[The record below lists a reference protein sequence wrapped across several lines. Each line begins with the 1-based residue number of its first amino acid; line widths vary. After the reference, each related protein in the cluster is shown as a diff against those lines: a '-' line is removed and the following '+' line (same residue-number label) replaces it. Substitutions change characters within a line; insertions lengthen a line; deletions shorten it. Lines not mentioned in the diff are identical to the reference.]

1 MATEKKD
8 KKTTVPGDQLTDVA
22 LLLRVALYA
31 NFSVVIAIVF
41 FVISFSFSPFQ
52 PILALQVLG
61 LIVLIGGLVL
71 NVVLIARRHPEW
83 LVPRVSQADK
93 EK

>member
-1 MATEKKD
+1 MASNQKD
-8 KKTTVPGDQLTDVA
+8 KKINVPVSELNDLA

-31 NFSVVIAIVF
+31 NLSVVMTIVF
-41 FVISFSFSPFQ
+41 FVVSFSFSPFQ

-83 LVPRVSQADK
+83 LIPRVNQVHK
-93 EK
+93 EE